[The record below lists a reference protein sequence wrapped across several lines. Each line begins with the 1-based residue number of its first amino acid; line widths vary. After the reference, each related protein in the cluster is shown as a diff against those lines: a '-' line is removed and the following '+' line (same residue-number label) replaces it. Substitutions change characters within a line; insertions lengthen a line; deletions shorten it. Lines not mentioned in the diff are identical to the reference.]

1 MKRHVRAAAVAA
13 AFLMMMTALPVW
25 AGDPPLSTLIGEI
38 VLENPD
44 APVVTA
50 APAVT
55 ESVETTR
62 TPVVSTA
69 PDSAAAAVTAPDPTV
84 TPKVT
89 DVPET
94 TIVPGS
100 ASETEPA
107 EGPEKAAE
115 PVIDRGTSVTEESAS
130 SVTEEDPL
138 TPAGNLSLVD
148 DIGEAEASGKQF
160 ITVVTKSGN
169 YFYLIIDRDE
179 EGKENVHFL
188 NQVDEED
195 LFALLDEEDAARL
208 RTEMTVPE
216 PTEEPE
222 VIVTETPEIVL
233 DPDKEPK
240 SILPGVMILLL
251 LLIGGAGTAIF
262 LLEKKK
268 KEAAETVD
276 PDADYVEEEDAEPQ
290 AGSADEASEEQ
301 GEDYFY
307 DDEDD
312 ELL

>member
-1 MKRHVRAAAVAA
+1 MKRHARAAAVAA
-13 AFLMMMTALPVW
+13 AFLLAMTALPVW
-25 AGDPPLSTLIGEI
+25 AGDPPQSTLIGEI
-38 VLENPD
+38 VLGNPD
-44 APVVTA
+44 APAVTA
-50 APAVT
+50 APSVT
-55 ESVETTR
+55 ESVETTG

-69 PDSAAAAVTAPDPTV
+69 PGPAAAAAVAQDPTV

-94 TIVPGS
+94 AIES
-100 ASETEPA
+100 ASGTEPA
-107 EGPEKAAE
+107 EEAAE
-115 PVIDRGTSVTEESAS
+115 PVIDRGTSGTEESAS
-130 SVTEEDPL
+130 SAAEEEPL

-179 EGKENVHFL
+179 DGKENVHFL

-208 RTEMTVPE
+208 RTEMSGPE
-216 PTEEPE
+216 PTEGPV
-222 VIVTETPEIVL
+222 VIVPETPEIVL

-251 LLIGGAGTAIF
+251 LLIGGAVTAVFI
-262 LLEKKK
+262 LQKKK

-290 AGSADEASEEQ
+290 AGTADEASEEQ

>member
-1 MKRHVRAAAVAA
+1 MKRYVRAAAVAA
-13 AFLMMMTALPVW
+13 AFLMAMTALPVW
-25 AGDPPLSTLIGEI
+25 AGDPPQSTLIGEI

-55 ESVETTR
+55 ESVETTK

-69 PDSAAAAVTAPDPTV
+69 PGPADAAATAQDPTV

-94 TIVPGS
+94 AIES
-100 ASETEPA
+100 ASGTEPA
-107 EGPEKAAE
+107 EEAAAE
-115 PVIDRGTSVTEESAS
+115 PVIDRGTSGTEESVS
-130 SVTEEDPL
+130 SVTEEGPL

-179 EGKENVHFL
+179 DGKENVHFL

-251 LLIGGAGTAIF
+251 LLIGGAGTAVFI
-262 LLEKKK
+262 LQKKK

-290 AGSADEASEEQ
+290 AGTADEGSEEQ